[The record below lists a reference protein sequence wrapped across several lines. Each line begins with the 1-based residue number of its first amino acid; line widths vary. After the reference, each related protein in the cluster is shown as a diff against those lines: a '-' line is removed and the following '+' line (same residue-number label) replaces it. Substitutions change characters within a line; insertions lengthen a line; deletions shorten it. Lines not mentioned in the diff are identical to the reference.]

1 MNAFTARQV
10 VVSRPV
16 SRLGTT
22 LLVLPCV
29 KARLGVRLQASS
41 KPDGTDRT
49 APNEAPDVGELAKA
63 ALVDTMKG
71 EKMTAKDVLGEGT
84 LNQLRRA
91 LGEERAGSFEGAL
104 DALLANRRL
113 ATLLFA
119 VLDVALIVV
128 AVKLFRSAVS
138 QD

>member
-1 MNAFTARQV
+1 
-10 VVSRPV
+10 
-16 SRLGTT
+16 
-22 LLVLPCV
+22 
-29 KARLGVRLQASS
+29 
-41 KPDGTDRT
+41 
-49 APNEAPDVGELAKA
+49 
-63 ALVDTMKG
+63 
-71 EKMTAKDVLGEGT
+71 MTAKDVLGEGT